1 MPPCSPGQGVRLT
14 GGSTLGK
21 PRPEYRRTA
30 IIGTA
35 CSPSVPTTLKGATD
49 DGKCQGVAQSRR
61 SPEVALQDGGMIVL
75 SQLGSLGGKA
85 RARSLTPE
93 ALSKIGRD
101 AARKRWRAAKK
112 RQA

>member
-1 MPPCSPGQGVRLT
+1 
-14 GGSTLGK
+14 
-21 PRPEYRRTA
+21 
-30 IIGTA
+30 
-35 CSPSVPTTLKGATD
+35 
-49 DGKCQGVAQSRR
+49 
-61 SPEVALQDGGMIVL
+61 MIVL